1 MMHLIKQ
8 LVGELAR
15 PLVIAVLIGAVA
27 VISRLRGWRRSAA
40 WMSALAVVIAYL
52 GALVP
57 VGSALLGPLER
68 QYTPLRTDLPLPV
81 VTNIVVLGS
90 GYDPRGGIPVTAA
103 LDEAGLVRIVEGI
116 RLMRRLGA
124 TKLVVSG
131 GAPPG
136 HGRPAIGYAE
146 LARELGVSDSSL
158 VILDSPRDTAAEARA
173 VVELL
178 GQSPFV
184 LVTSAFHMPRAM
196 RLMQRV
202 GAHPIPAPTGQLA
215 DTTAIRW
222 GDLLPNSGGLRRTE
236 LALHEY
242 VGLAAITAHID

>member
-1 MMHLIKQ
+1 
-8 LVGELAR
+8 
-15 PLVIAVLIGAVA
+15 
-27 VISRLRGWRRSAA
+27 
-40 WMSALAVVIAYL
+40 MSALAVLIVYL
-52 GALVP
+52 GAHRTCRQCAAWSARATVSAAAH
-57 VGSALLGPLER
+57 GS
-68 QYTPLRTDLPLPV
+68 PLPAV
-81 VTNIVVLGS
+81 QYIVVLGS
-90 GYDPRGGIPVTAA
+90 GYEPRDGIPVTAA

-124 TKLVVSG
+124 TRLVVSG

-136 HGRPAIGYAE
+136 QGRSAIGYAQ

-158 VILDSPRDTAAEARA
+158 VILDTPRDTAAEARV

-215 DTTAIRW
+215 DNAAIRW
-222 GDLLPNSGGLRRTE
+222 GDLLPNSRR
-236 LALHEY
+236 
-242 VGLAAITAHID
+242 AATD

>member
-1 MMHLIKQ
+1 MQLIKQ

-15 PLVIAVLIGAVA
+15 PLVVSALIGTAA
-27 VISRLRGWRRSAA
+27 VICRLQGWRRSAA
-40 WMSALAVVIAYL
+40 LTSALAVLIAYL

-57 VGSALLGPLER
+57 VGSALIGPLER
-68 QYTPLRTDLPLPV
+68 QYPPLRTELPKPAIQ
-81 VTNIVVLGS
+81 NIVVLGS
-90 GYDPRGGIPVTAA
+90 AYNPSGGIPITAA
-103 LDEAGLVRIVEGI
+103 LNEVGLVRIVEGI

-131 GAPPG
+131 GAPAG
-136 HGRPAIGYAE
+136 QGRSAIGYAE

-158 VILDSPRDTAAEARA
+158 VILDTPRDTAAEAR
-173 VVELL
+173 VVTELL

-196 RLMQRV
+196 RLMQRN

-215 DTTAIRW
+215 DNAAIRW
-222 GDLLPNSGGLRRTE
+222 SDLLPNSDGLQRTE

-242 VGLAAITAHID
+242 LGLAAITAHID